1 VLGDLRTGGRCR
13 CLPRDEQIVPYT
25 GVYDRLNRSIHILGA
40 EVTMTLALCSRIR
53 IAIQQDVDAVLA
65 LAWATKP
72 AGMTSRMKVF
82 EDFYA
87 DIFKPLRS

>member
-1 VLGDLRTGGRCR
+1 
-13 CLPRDEQIVPYT
+13 
-25 GVYDRLNRSIHILGA
+25 
-40 EVTMTLALCSRIR
+40 MTLALCSRIR

-65 LAWATKP
+65 LAWASKP

-87 DIFKPLRS
+87 DVFEPLRS